1 MIKLTSGKT
10 SGRNFL
16 LICSNLLFL
25 LQKHLCQSL
34 HKQAVNLK
42 KQQNNLLSNNNYNVK
57 RLKTVRGFLEEFKSK
72 QLELAKSSRKIQKSI
87 YFHQVRKMWEL
98 TAAQTKLF
106 LPPTTSRWL
115 AFFDM
120 EKKEDKMNPFQEAQT
135 VPELRYDEIQVGDQA
150 SLTKTIT
157 DEDVINFAKLT
168 GDVNP
173 IHILDSFAKTTMFK
187 NVLLTVCSFRVL
199 FLPSLE
205 RNSQAK
211 IRFIYPKMFH
221 SVPLSKSVIHF
232 VLWQRLLRSVTI
244 KIITLQ
250 TNIYNQSDDIVVEGT
265 ATILKRVANLLLFF
279 YQNF

>member
-1 MIKLTSGKT
+1 MKQLTGNSLNDQINEWQDKWKELSAHMHQLT
-10 SGRNFL
+10 VSPT
-16 LICSNLLFL
+16 
-25 LQKHLCQSL
+25 KHLCQFL

-72 QLELAKSSRKIQKSI
+72 QLELAKSSRKTQKSI

-187 NVLLTVCSFRVL
+187 ERIAHGMLVSSFISTILGTKLPGKNTIYLSQNVSFRAPVKIGDTL
-199 FLPSLE
+199 RVVAEVIKKRDDKKSL
-205 RNSQAK
+205 RCKQ
-211 IRFIYPKMFH
+211 IYIINRMI
-221 SVPLSKSVIHF
+221 LSWKV
-232 VLWQRLLRSVTI
+232 QR
-244 KIITLQ
+244 Q
-250 TNIYNQSDDIVVEGT
+250 Y
-265 ATILKRVANLLLFF
+265 
-279 YQNF
+279 